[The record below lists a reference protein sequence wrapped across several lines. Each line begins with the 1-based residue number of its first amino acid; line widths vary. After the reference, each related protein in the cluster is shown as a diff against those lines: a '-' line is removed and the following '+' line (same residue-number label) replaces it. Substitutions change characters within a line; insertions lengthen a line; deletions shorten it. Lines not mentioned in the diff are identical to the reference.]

1 MDPIGSVCEEK
12 LKSVLFRII
21 TQRTRG
27 LSDRRVGET
36 QVLASQDGRAG
47 PVCGEGP
54 GLELGGRQRRG
65 GRGRRPREAA
75 LPAQPRALQPGR
87 RPRPPLQPRRRGGVS
102 RDEPAPFIQ
111 EVKATS
117 GSMKTNG
124 EPGGKETPGRGS
136 ASGRPAA
143 VGLLSLWRSRPPRP
157 GPGMCEPARRGPRAP
172 HGARR
177 PGL

>member
-1 MDPIGSVCEEK
+1 MTGGSGRP
-12 LKSVLFRII
+12 KSSPP
-21 TQRTRG
+21 RTGAQAR
-27 LSDRRVGET
+27 SVGR
-36 QVLASQDGRAG
+36 VLAWSWAAASG
-47 PVCGEGP
+47 GED
-54 GLELGGRQRRG
+54 EEG
-65 GRGRRPREAA
+65 GRGTRPREAA